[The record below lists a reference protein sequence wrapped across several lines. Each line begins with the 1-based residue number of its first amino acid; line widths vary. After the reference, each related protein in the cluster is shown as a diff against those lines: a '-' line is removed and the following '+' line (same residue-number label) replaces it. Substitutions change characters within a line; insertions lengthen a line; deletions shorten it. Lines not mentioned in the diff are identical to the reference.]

1 MIDSYNTY
9 IFQNRKAQST
19 LKQCEKKIS
28 YSLQVRSAYKI
39 S

>member
-9 IFQNRKAQST
+9 IFQNRKAQSA
-19 LKQCEKKIS
+19 LKQYEKKIS
-28 YSLQVRSAYKI
+28 YSLQVRSAYEI